1 MASPAPVPS
10 VIRFGAFELDAAS
23 GELRKS
29 GISLKIHPQPFR
41 VLTLLVERPGQIVTR
56 EEIRRCIWG
65 ENTFVDYELGINFC
79 VKQIRTALADD
90 ADSPRYIQTLPRRGY
105 RFIAEVAPADAA
117 PADVARPVSSGVVA
131 IAEESPDPAAGAGV
145 RLPSHHD
152 IHVLPSAVP
161 AIVETAWPKWT
172 RNALII
178 ALPVLVIL
186 IAGVVLYFNGR
197 SKVAQKDTVVLAD
210 FTNTT
215 GDAVFDGALRQGL
228 AVQLE
233 QSPYLHIIS
242 EEQIQQTLPLM
253 GQPADSRLTPQIAL
267 QLCRRT
273 GSTAV
278 LQGSIASIGSQYVLG
293 LQLVNCATGDSI
305 AQEQA
310 TAESKGQ
317 VLGALASA
325 ATKAR
330 TKLGESRDTLERFN
344 APIEQVTTPSLPA
357 LQAYSLGRA
366 RIRNDDDLAAVP
378 FLQHAI
384 ELDPNFAMAYASL
397 GLIYMGTGNE
407 KPGVENMQKAYELR
421 SRVSEREK
429 FYIESH
435 YYDVVLVDLEK
446 TRETYELWEQIYP
459 QDEVPHSNLGGSIYP
474 WLGQYEK
481 GLGELHRE
489 LGLNPTKKAANAQQV
504 NEYLALNRFEE
515 ARSAAQQALAKY
527 PDYDRLRLSLYDLA
541 FLQNDQETMKQQVV
555 WSTGKPSTEAGM
567 LDQEANTAAYFGRMG
582 QAREFSRRA
591 IASAQHSG
599 TMESAADYES
609 SQAFRE
615 ALVGN
620 LGESLTGATE
630 SLKLSGDRYAPLRN
644 AMALVRARESAKALA
659 VADQS
664 AKEFPDDTIVQR
676 IWLPMIRAQAA
687 LTRNDPSK
695 AIEILQVSTPF
706 ELGTSRPYTFMP
718 SLCTAYLRGEAF
730 LAANRGSEAAG
741 EFQKILDHRG
751 IVKNDLIGALA
762 HLELARAYVMIG
774 DSVKARAAYQDFFA
788 LWKDADPDIPVLAAA
803 KSEYAKLK

>member
-41 VLTLLVERPGQIVTR
+41 MLTLLVEQPGQIVTR
-56 EEIRRCIWG
+56 EEIRRCLWG
-65 ENTFVDYELGINFC
+65 DNTFVDFELGINFC

-90 ADSPRYIQTLPRRGY
+90 AENPRYIQTLPRRGY
-105 RFIAEVAPADAA
+105 RFIAEVALPDAEKPAASHVAPIVGESADALAGNGGGA
-117 PADVARPVSSGVVA
+117 PSRHS
-131 IAEESPDPAAGAGV
+131 
-145 RLPSHHD
+145 
-152 IHVLPSAVP
+152 IHVLPPHLPGARV
-161 AIVETAWPKWT
+161 ATGAKW
-172 RNALII
+172 RSGARII
-178 ALPVLVIL
+178 ALPVLAIL
-186 IAGVVLYFNGR
+186 IAATIFYFRGKPKAAR
-197 SKVAQKDTVVLAD
+197 QDTVVLAD

-215 GDAVFDGALRQGL
+215 GDPVFDGTLRQGL

-242 EEQIQQTLPLM
+242 EEQTQQTLALM
-253 GQPADSRLTPQIAL
+253 GQPAESRLAPQIAL

-273 GSTAV
+273 GSTAL
-278 LQGSIASIGSQYVLG
+278 LQGSIASIASQYVLG
-293 LQLVNCATGDSI
+293 LQLVNCATGESI
-305 AQEQA
+305 AEEQV

-317 VLGALASA
+317 VLGALALA

-344 APIEQVTTPSLPA
+344 SPIEQVTTPSLAA

-366 RIRNDDDLAAVP
+366 RIRNDEDLAAVP
-378 FLQHAI
+378 FLEHAI
-384 ELDPNFAMAYASL
+384 QLDPNFAMAYASL

-407 KPGVENMQKAYELR
+407 NAGVENMRKAYELR
-421 SRVSEREK
+421 SRVSERERL
-429 FYIESH
+429 YIESH

-446 TRETYELWEQIYP
+446 TRQTYELWEQIYP

-481 GLGELHRE
+481 GLGELRVE
-489 LGLNPTKKAANAQQV
+489 LELNPTKKAANAQQV

-527 PDYDRLRLSLYDLA
+527 PDYDRLRLSLYDLG
-541 FLQNDQETMKQQVV
+541 FLQNDLEAMKQQIV
-555 WSTGKPSTEAGM
+555 WSTGKPSVEAGM

-591 IASAQHSG
+591 IASAKHSD
-599 TMESAADYES
+599 TMESAVDYES

-615 ALVGN
+615 ALVAN
-620 LGESLTGATE
+620 MREARTGATE
-630 SLKLSGDRYAPLRN
+630 ALKLSGDRYAPLRN

-664 AKEFPDDTIVQR
+664 AKQFSGDTIVQM
-676 IWLPMIRAQAA
+676 IWLPMIHAQAA
-687 LTRNDPSK
+687 LNLNDPSK
-695 AIEILQVSTPF
+695 AIEILQVSTPY

-718 SLCTAYLRGEAF
+718 SLCTAHLRGEAF

-762 HLELARAYVMIG
+762 HLQLGRAYAMQG
-774 DSVKARAAYQDFFA
+774 DLVKARAAYQDFLT
-788 LWKDADPDIPVLAAA
+788 LWKDADPDVRILAAA

>member
-1 MASPAPVPS
+1 MVSPAPIPS

-29 GISLKIHPQPFR
+29 GISLKIQPQPFR
-41 VLTLLVERPGQIVTR
+41 VLTLLVEQPGQIVSR
-56 EEIRRCIWG
+56 EEIRRCLWG
-65 ENTFVDYELGINFC
+65 DNTFVDFELGINFC

-90 ADSPRYIQTLPRRGY
+90 AEKPRYIQTLPRRGY
-105 RFIAEVAPADAA
+105 RFIGTVATPDAEKPAASNAAPTAGESADAFA
-117 PADVARPVSSGVVA
+117 GNGGGDPSSH
-131 IAEESPDPAAGAGV
+131 S
-145 RLPSHHD
+145 
-152 IHVLPSAVP
+152 IHVLPPHLP
-161 AIVETAWPKWT
+161 ATQTATGPKW
-172 RNALII
+172 RFGALII
-178 ALPVLVIL
+178 ALPVLAIL
-186 IAGVVLYFNGR
+186 IAATIFYFRG
-197 SKVAQKDTVVLAD
+197 KPKAAQQDTVVLAD

-215 GDAVFDGALRQGL
+215 GDAVFDDTLRQGL

-233 QSPYLHIIS
+233 QSPYLHIVS

-253 GQPADSRLTPQIAL
+253 GQPADSRLTSQIAL

-273 GSTAV
+273 NSTAV

-293 LQLVNCATGDSI
+293 LQLVNCATGESI
-305 AQEQA
+305 AEEQA
-310 TAESKGQ
+310 TAERKGQ

-378 FLQHAI
+378 FLQRAI
-384 ELDPNFAMAYASL
+384 ELDPNFAMAHASL

-407 KPGVENMQKAYELR
+407 KPGVENMQKGYELR
-421 SRVSEREK
+421 SRVSERERL
-429 FYIESH
+429 YIESH

-489 LGLNPTKKAANAQQV
+489 LELNPTKKAANAQQV

-527 PDYDRLRLSLYDLA
+527 PDYDRLRLSLYDLG
-541 FLQNDQETMKQQVV
+541 FLQNDLEAMKQQVV
-555 WSTGKPSTEAGM
+555 WSTGKPGVEAGM

-582 QAREFSRRA
+582 EAREFSRRA

-599 TMESAADYES
+599 TMESAQDYES

-620 LGESLTGATE
+620 LAQSLTGATE
-630 SLKLSGDRYAPLRN
+630 GLKLSGDRYAPLRN
-644 AMALVRARESAKALA
+644 AMALVRARESANALE

-676 IWLPMIRAQAA
+676 IWLPMIHAQAA
-687 LTRNDPSK
+687 LNLNDPSK
-695 AIEILQVSTPF
+695 AIEILQVSTPY

-730 LAANRGSEAAG
+730 LAANRGSEAAA

-762 HLELARAYVMIG
+762 HLELARAYVMQG
-774 DSVKARAAYQDFFA
+774 DLVKARVAYQDFLT
-788 LWKDADPDIPVLAAA
+788 LWKDADPDVPILSAA
-803 KSEYAKLK
+803 KSEYTELK

>member
-1 MASPAPVPS
+1 MASPASVPS
-10 VIRFGAFELDAAS
+10 VIHFGAFELDAAN
-23 GELRKS
+23 GELRKA

-41 VLTLLVERPGQIVTR
+41 VLMMLVERSGQIVTR
-56 EEIRRCIWG
+56 EEIRHCLWG
-65 ENTFVDYELGINFC
+65 DNTYVDFELGINFC

-90 ADSPRYIQTLPRRGY
+90 AERPRYIETLPRRGY
-105 RFIAEVAPADAA
+105 RFIAAVAPAEAVK
-117 PADVARPVSSGVVA
+117 PVASSVVA
-131 IAEESPDPAAGAGV
+131 IADESPDPSAGV
-145 RLPSHHD
+145 GGTVPSRHD
-152 IHVLPSAVP
+152 IHVLPSHVP
-161 AIVETAWPKWT
+161 AIPATVWPKWG
-172 RNALII
+172 RRAFII

-186 IAGVVLYFNGR
+186 IAGAVFYFNGR
-197 SKVAQKDTVVLAD
+197 SKLAQKDTVVLAD
-210 FTNTT
+210 FTNST
-215 GDAVFDGALRQGL
+215 GDPVFDGTLRQGL

-233 QSPYLHIIS
+233 QSPYLRIIS

-253 GQPADSRLTPQIAL
+253 GQLADSRLTPQIAL

-273 GSTAV
+273 GSTAL
-278 LQGSIASIGSQYVLG
+278 LQGSIASIGNQYVLG
-293 LQLVNCATGDSI
+293 LQLVNCATGESI
-305 AQEQA
+305 AEEQV

-317 VLGALASA
+317 VLAALASA

-330 TKLGESRDTLERFN
+330 TKLGESRDTLGRFN

-384 ELDPNFAMAYASL
+384 ELDPNFAMAQASL
-397 GLIYMGTGNE
+397 GLIYMGAGNE

-421 SRVSEREK
+421 SRVSEKER

-435 YYDVVLVDLEK
+435 YYDVALVDLEK
-446 TRETYELWEQIYP
+446 ARQTYELWEQIYP

-474 WLGQYEK
+474 WLGQHEN
-481 GLGELHRE
+481 GLSELRLE
-489 LGLNPTKKAANAQQV
+489 LLLNPTKKVAFGQLV

-527 PDYDRLRLSLYDLA
+527 PDNDRVRLSLYDLA
-541 FLQNDQETMKQQVV
+541 FLQNDLEAMKQQVV
-555 WSTGKPSTEAGM
+555 WSTGKPSIETGM
-567 LDQEANTAAYFGRMG
+567 LEQEANTAAYFGRMG
-582 QAREFSRRA
+582 RAREFSRRA
-591 IASAQHSG
+591 IASAQHG
-599 TMESAADYES
+599 DTMESAADYGS

-620 LGESLTGATE
+620 MRESLTGAPE
-630 SLKLSGDRYAPLRN
+630 GLKLSGDRYAPLRN

-664 AKEFPDDTIVQR
+664 AKQFAEDTIVQL
-676 IWLPMIRAQAA
+676 IWLPMIHAQTA
-687 LTRNDPSK
+687 LNHNDPSK

-706 ELGTSRPYTFMP
+706 ELGSSRPYTFMP

-730 LAANRGSEAAG
+730 LAADRGNEAAE

-762 HLELARAYVMIG
+762 HLQLARAYAMQG
-774 DSVKARAAYQDFFA
+774 DTAKAKAAYHDFLT
-788 LWKDADPDIPVLAAA
+788 LWKDADPDIPVLIAAR
-803 KSEYAKLK
+803 SEYAKLK